1 MCNVLQP
8 LPEWKLLLPI
18 MKKEHDDLER
28 IVTMSSR
35 MAGGGGKRYI
45 YRLLKTNNNISFEF
59 YPLLIKV

>member
-1 MCNVLQP
+1 
-8 LPEWKLLLPI
+8 

-45 YRLLKTNNNISFEF
+45 
-59 YPLLIKV
+59 LIPVINE